1 MVLAEFFEKAS
12 AGFRFR
18 YTMVDS
24 WGNVCSGESGIIRQK
39 RDLRIWSFFS
49 KNLASHLREIDKI
62 VFIALG
68 AIFIT

>member
-1 MVLAEFFEKAS
+1 MVLAKFFEKAS

-24 WGNVCSGESGIIRQK
+24 RGNVCSGESGIIREKK
-39 RDLRIWSFFS
+39 RRIKENGRFS
-49 KNLASHLREIDKI
+49 RKSWCLREIGKI
-62 VFIALG
+62 VFIEVG